1 MSFGALIEKVSEAE
15 VMLEAQERRM
25 AADWRQFKHS
35 WRMGWTPARILIA
48 GVSSGYLMGKA
59 GVAGKTGTGTLQLL
73 TALSGLFAG
82 GSAQA
87 AAGEAEAAANSVQ
100 QATGNMPPA
109 SIDTGALTT
118 QPLDA
123 L

>member
-1 MSFGALIEKVSEAE
+1 MSFGALIDKVSQAE
-15 VMLEAQERRM
+15 TALEAQQRRVG
-25 AADWRQFKHS
+25 ADWRQFKHS
-35 WRMGWTPARILIA
+35 WRMGWTPVRIVIA

-59 GVAGKTGTGTLQLL
+59 GAGGRTGTNTLQLL

-100 QATGNMPPA
+100 QVGGDIITGSTQVGLP
-109 SIDTGALTT
+109 T